1 MSLNMSKNAWIKLS
15 DHRSSCPEVF
25 CKKGVLENFTK
36 FTGKHLC
43 QILFLNKVASL
54 RPATLLKKRLW
65 HGCFSDIFFYWT
77 PPLATSV
84 TIPMF
89 SIWLIILDIWR
100 GFEYA
105 SAIKNAEVLNK
116 LRYSYS
122 NIIIVTNIGILELSS
137 VRFLH
142 PGAPQI
148 TVPAFLTWVRRYKN
162 SESL

>member
-1 MSLNMSKNAWIKLS
+1 MAKYCWISLNMSKNAWIKFS
-15 DHRSSCPEVF
+15 DHRSSCSEVF

-43 QILFLNKVASL
+43 QIIFLNKVASL

-65 HGCFSDIFFYWT
+65 HRCFSDIFFYWT
-77 PPLATSV
+77 PPLAASV
-84 TIPMF
+84 TMPVF

-105 SAIKNAEVLNK
+105 SAIKNAEVLNM
-116 LRYSYS
+116 LRYSYN
-122 NIIIVTNIGILELSS
+122 NIIIVINTVILELSS

-142 PGAPQI
+142 QALP
-148 TVPAFLTWVRRYKN
+148 K
-162 SESL
+162 